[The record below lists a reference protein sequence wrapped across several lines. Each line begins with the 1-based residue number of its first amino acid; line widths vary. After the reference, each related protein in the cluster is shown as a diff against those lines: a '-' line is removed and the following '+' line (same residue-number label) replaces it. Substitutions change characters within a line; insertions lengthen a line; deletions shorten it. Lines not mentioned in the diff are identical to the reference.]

1 MGLGRGTW
9 GFRARIGAQGR
20 VRRAALP
27 AALALTSLILTTT
40 TVALGAPLRPGGDVV
55 IKVLSNR
62 ADLVSGGDALVQV
75 LLPAG
80 VDPAGAKIEVDGRDV
95 TSAFAADRLPGLL
108 TGIPTPNNT
117 GIAPGTNSLLGTL
130 RGLKVGE
137 NVIRAILSDG
147 YGARITVTNHPIGGP
162 VFSGP
167 QVQPWICTTSA
178 NALGAP
184 TDAQCNAPTTYTYK
198 YKDATTGQM
207 NTYDPN
213 SPPSSGQVATTTTDQ
228 GNTVPYIVRD
238 ERGVIDRGIYD
249 IAVLDDPSKPW
260 TPWTPQP
267 GWNHKLGFTF
277 GASCAPGHSQGS
289 AASATDD
296 LFLSRGYMKAVS
308 TLNVNGTSCNGITQA
323 ESLMMIKEHIVEAYG
338 PIRFTMGDGC
348 SGGAEAQHNIADM
361 YPGLLDG
368 IRPECDFPDFF
379 TPAIW
384 EKYDCQL
391 FTAYF
396 NAAAAMWPAL
406 DQAAVTGGPLTPGD
420 CAEQTVFNAGGIGG
434 AADDWQP
441 DGIGCNADGPWKWNA
456 TTNPH
461 GTRCTLQ
468 DYNVNALGTRAADGY
483 ANRPIDNVGV
493 EWGLQAL
500 KDGTISAAQ
509 FVDLNSK
516 IGDLDINFQ
525 PQPQRAQGDL
535 AGIIH
540 MYQTAQISYTANW
553 AKIPEIDARAD
564 DSYDEHSNVMRA
576 IDRARIDQAVG
587 SHASQVFW
595 TEPSIGAFGAAS
607 SQTHAL
613 SFTVMD
619 AWLSNI
625 EKDTSSN
632 SQQAKVVMD
641 KPAEA
646 LDACVQSG
654 QFVNQSL
661 CDVVQTTD
669 VLPVNV
675 AGAPTA
681 SNVLKCQ
688 LKPLDRADYPGVTFT
703 DAQWS
708 DLQTAFP
715 SGVCDWTKPGVGQ
728 QPPIGDWLTFAGV
741 VGGTPLGAAPLSV
754 PFGPS
759 TAADQGIPNTGTA
772 PPAPGA
778 VPLLGVVVLLLVGF
792 AIVARPRRREH

>member
-1 MGLGRGTW
+1 VALL
-9 GFRARIGAQGR
+9 
-20 VRRAALP
+20 VVVAAV
-27 AALALTSLILTTT
+27 ALAGLATTL
-40 TVALGAPLRPGGDVV
+40 AQAAALRPGGDVV

-75 LLPAG
+75 LLPPG
-80 VDPAGAKIEVDGRDV
+80 VDPATVRVDADERDV
-95 TSAFAADRLPGLL
+95 TSAFAAGRLPGLL
-108 TGIPTPNNT
+108 TRIPSQNT
-117 GIAPGTNSLLGTL
+117 TGVAPGTNSILGVV
-130 RGLKVGE
+130 RGLRVGT
-137 NVIRAILSDG
+137 NVIRASLRDG
-147 YGARITVTNHPIGGP
+147 YGARITITNHPVGGP
-162 VFSGP
+162 VFAGP

-178 NALGAP
+178 NSLGAP
-184 TDAQCNAPTTYTYK
+184 TDAQCDAPTVYTYK
-198 YKDATTGQM
+198 YKDATTSQM
-207 NTYDPN
+207 NSYDPAN
-213 SPPSSGQVATTTTDQ
+213 PPSSGQVANTTTDQ

-260 TPWTPQP
+260 SPWTPQP

-289 AASATDD
+289 AASASDD
-296 LFLSRGYMKAVS
+296 LFLSRGYIKAVS
-308 TLNVNGTSCNGITQA
+308 TLNVNGNACNGITQA

-338 PIRFTMGDGC
+338 LIRFTMGDGC

-361 YPGLLDG
+361 YPGLVDG
-368 IRPECDFPDFF
+368 MRPECDFPDFF

-396 NAAAAMWPAL
+396 NAASAMWPVQ

-441 DGIGCNADGPWKWNA
+441 DGIGCNANGPWKWSP
-456 TTNPH
+456 TNLR
-461 GTRCTLQ
+461 GVRCTLQ

-493 EWGLQAL
+493 QWGLQAL
-500 KDGTISAAQ
+500 KDGQISAAQ
-509 FVDLNSK
+509 FVDLNAK
-516 IGDLDINFQ
+516 IGDLNINFQ

-535 AGIIH
+535 AGIIR
-540 MYQTAQISYTANW
+540 MYQTDQLSYTANW
-553 AKIPEIDARAD
+553 AKVPEIDARAD
-564 DSYDEHSNVMRA
+564 DSYDEHSNVMRT
-576 IDRARIDQAVG
+576 IDRARMDQAVG

-595 TEPSIGAFGAAS
+595 TEPSLGAFGAPS

-613 SFTVMD
+613 TFTVMD
-619 AWLSNI
+619 QWLSNI
-625 EKDTSSN
+625 EKDSSAI
-632 SQQAKVVMD
+632 SLQAKVVRD
-641 KPAEA
+641 KPAQA
-646 LDACVQSG
+646 VDACVQSG

-661 CDVVQTTD
+661 CDVVNTSD

-675 AGAPTA
+675 AGMPAA

-688 LKPLDRADYPGVTFT
+688 LKPLRKADYPGITFT

-708 DLQTAFP
+708 DLQAAFP
-715 SGVCDWTKPGVGQ
+715 TGVCDWSKPGVGQ
-728 QPPIGDWLTFAGV
+728 QPPIGDWLTFAGA
-741 VGGTPLGAAPLSV
+741 VGGTPLGAAPVSV
-754 PFGPS
+754 PFGPGAP
-759 TAADQGIPNTGTA
+759 AAAAGGGTPNTGVL
-772 PPAPGA
+772 PPAPGRL
-778 VPLLGVVVLLLVGF
+778 VLLGAVLVAAGVAL
-792 AIVARPRRREH
+792 AARPRRKGRPAR